1 MTRIALAAL
10 VAAAMAAGGA
20 TAADLSPGL
29 WEIALDARVQA
40 DGAFAPGPMTL
51 RQCVSAADARDPSRI
66 IGPLATPGAT
76 GCQYTERSYS
86 GGTFRFALDC
96 SGTYGIKSR
105 GSVTFGATGFDGTMS
120 ATANLTGQPVEFESR
135 ISGKR
140 IGDC

>member
-1 MTRIALAAL
+1 MTKIALAAL
-10 VAAAMAAGGA
+10 VAAGLAAGGA
-20 TAADLSPGL
+20 AAADLSPGL
-29 WEIALDARVQA
+29 WEITLDARVQA

-66 IGPLATPGAT
+66 IGPLSTPGAT

-96 SGTYGIKSR
+96 SGTYGIRSK

-120 ATANLTGQPVEFESR
+120 ATANLTGQPVEFENR